1 MWAQEEPKNQG
12 AWSFVEPLI
21 EETLKAAGQR
31 PARAL
36 YAGRKAAAATATG
49 LARKHTEQQAAL
61 VAEALGHEAKGGK

>member
-1 MWAQEEPKNQG
+1 
-12 AWSFVEPLI
+12 VI